1 MKKRFIAVLFA
12 LTAPVFAFCSCTNG
26 NNDIEDVTVNSAEI
40 ISSAETSVSDEN
52 ADSNE
57 TEIPFIFDRTDSGI
71 FLKKYIGRDK
81 TAVVPLE
88 IDGQPVIGFSHD
100 MFLDS
105 YAKEVIFPEG
115 MKELPFF
122 VSDEITKIVIP
133 STLEKLDTSELTYF
147 LWLESIEVADGGN
160 FIVDDGVLFTA
171 DRKTIVYTFGCDAEY
186 VVPEGVETLGE
197 YSFSHHTF
205 RSVSLSSTL
214 KTIGKCAFEG
224 CDQISYMEIPSSV
237 TEIGEGAFYSTGLV
251 DIKLNEGLESIG
263 AKAFHHTKLS
273 EILLPQSIKKVGDY
287 FVNDNCKVKMFEPI
301 YSLGTSSYYDI
312 SYLKKPTAEIAMR
325 YLQPVSEY
333 MLGRFMLDINF
344 DGVPEAINIYDGS
357 ATIETFSY
365 RYRWEFPTWFN
376 GELYHFYDK
385 ENDCDFYVVSR
396 LGEENMGYSEFHR
409 LEPLDGYVEDNQ
421 IGFINNIGID
431 EALSLQYGTLNG
443 QYYLE
448 ESTDNDIHIL
458 EAMDGYELVE
468 IIDLYKLA
476 EEQVSEK
483 AFEVTLDPIE
493 RRSSKPLMT
502 REEFCVEN
510 WITMGEYN
518 HLYKYDSSV
527 SVFSE
532 EELEK
537 CCELPNITTLFIH
550 YDLENADGLKK
561 YKNLKALTF
570 RSIAD
575 PSGLADM
582 DGIEF
587 LSLPITDDL
596 DFLSEMDGVR
606 AIEFNWTVDEPDD
619 FFKCVKGMKNLQ
631 YILVNNYCDM
641 PITDAQCLWIKENLP
656 ELKVIYFW

>member
-1 MKKRFIAVLFA
+1 MKKRLIISA
-12 LTAPVFAFCSCTNG
+12 LAISLILCSCTKK
-26 NNDIEDVTVNSAEI
+26 NSAENDVVT
-40 ISSAETSVSDEN
+40 SEEVTEAVSETSATVETTESTVESQFRYQEFSDHVYV
-52 ADSNE
+52 DRYIGNE
-57 TEIPFIFDRTDSGI
+57 AVVTIPTEINGKPVTDFAVGLFIDTNVR
-71 FLKKYIGRDK
+71 
-81 TAVVPLE
+81 
-88 IDGQPVIGFSHD
+88 
-100 MFLDS
+100 
-105 YAKEVIFPEG
+105 EVIFPEG
-115 MKELPFF
+115 MTKLPHLITT
-122 VSDEITKIVIP
+122 DLITKIVIP
-133 STLEKLDTSELTYF
+133 STIEELSAEDIMDIFY
-147 LWLESIEVADGGN
+147 LESIEVADGGN

-171 DRKTIVYTFGCDAEY
+171 DRKTIVYTFGCNKEY
-186 VVPEGVETLGE
+186 VVPEGVENIGE
-197 YSFSHHTF
+197 YSFSHQTF
-205 RSVSLSSTL
+205 RSVSLPSTL

-224 CDQISYMEIPSSV
+224 CNQISYMEIPFGV
-237 TEIGEGAFYSTGLV
+237 VEIGEGAFYSTGLV
-251 DIKLNEGLESIG
+251 DIKFNEGLESIG
-263 AKAFHHTKLS
+263 AKAFQKTKLS
-273 EILLPQSIKKVGDY
+273 EISLPQSIKKVGDY
-287 FVNDNCKVKMFEPI
+287 FVSADCKVKMFEPI

-333 MLGRFMLDINF
+333 MLGRFLLDINF

-357 ATIETFSY
+357 ASIETFSY

-476 EEQVSEK
+476 EEQIGEK
-483 AFEVTLDPIE
+483 PFEVTLDPIE

-641 PITDAQCLWIKENLP
+641 PISDGQLKWLEENLP
-656 ELKVIYFW
+656 DVKVVYMW